1 MRFRDFRAVIANLPT
16 PYQSATSEPEKW
28 EPWISQNTRI
38 GIALR
43 SIFKDFGT
51 KDGKQACISRSDLG
65 RLGRE
70 PQLERFV
77 MATILWGY
85 ESPAGMRGDNF
96 SNFAPH
102 LSVLTKLLH
111 GARSTPISDWES
123 HFAKVT
129 PITGIGLSTFT
140 KFLTFL
146 SVKVHGYS
154 ALILDDQIVQV
165 LQRGHEVFVELNP
178 LRNINDSNKHRM
190 YPQYLGCIHQIATEL
205 RVPANN
211 IELFL
216 YKFGGDLKDIN
227 QNIRLRAYEFYER
240 RGRVDGQDL
249 DDWLRAEL
257 EMWGLHMP

>member
-16 PYQSATSEPEKW
+16 PYQSATSEREKW
-28 EPWISQNTRI
+28 EPWISQDDAV
-38 GIALR
+38 GIAIR
-43 SIFKDFGT
+43 SIFSDFG
-51 KDGKQACISRSDLG
+51 KEDGKQASISRSDLG

-70 PQLERFV
+70 PQLDRFV

-85 ESPAGMRGDNF
+85 ETPAGMRGDNF
-96 SNFAPH
+96 SNFTSH
-102 LSVLTKLLH
+102 LSTLTKLLH
-111 GARSTPISDWES
+111 CARSKPIPDWDS

-129 PITGIGLSTFT
+129 PISGIGLSTYT

-146 SVKVHGYS
+146 SAKVHGYP

-178 LRNINDSNKHRM
+178 LRVINDSNKHRV

-205 RVPANN
+205 SVTENN

-216 YKFGGDLKDIN
+216 YKFGSDLKDIK

-240 RGRVDGQDL
+240 RGRVDGQDV

-257 EMWGLHMP
+257 EIWGLHVP